1 MNVCDFVFNKVKQYD
16 EYWIISHLRSL
27 LKGDTSY
34 DTHVTDWNG
43 WDSVKGKKHLYAI
56 KIDRIE
62 GMAIIFRS
70 IKPYKDGKK
79 DYKLKSVDDWGMKCK
94 KSGLSGKF

>member
-1 MNVCDFVFNKVKQYD
+1 MCIRD
-16 EYWIISHLRSL
+16 R
-27 LKGDTSY
+27 
-34 DTHVTDWNG
+34 NG
-43 WDSVKGKKHLYAI
+43 WDSVEGKKHLYAI

-79 DYKLKSVDDWGMKCK
+79 NYKLKSVDDWGMKCK